1 MARRIWLPAL
11 TAGVFFL
18 ACAAVVAQ
26 DKNKKESRVVTTP
39 SGLTYEDSKV
49 GTGRE
54 AKSGDTVS
62 VLYVGKLTNG
72 KEFDSNLDR
81 NNPFTFR
88 LGAGQVIKGWDEGIA
103 GMKEGGSRKLTIPAN
118 LAYGARGFPPVIPP
132 NSELRFQ
139 VELLKV
145 K

>member
-18 ACAAVVAQ
+18 ACAAGVAQ
-26 DKNKKESRVVTTP
+26 NKKESRVVTTS
-39 SGLTYEDSKV
+39 SGLQYEDTKV

-81 NNPFTFR
+81 NNPFTFQ
-88 LGAGQVIKGWDEGIA
+88 LGKGKVIQGWDEGIA

-145 K
+145 R